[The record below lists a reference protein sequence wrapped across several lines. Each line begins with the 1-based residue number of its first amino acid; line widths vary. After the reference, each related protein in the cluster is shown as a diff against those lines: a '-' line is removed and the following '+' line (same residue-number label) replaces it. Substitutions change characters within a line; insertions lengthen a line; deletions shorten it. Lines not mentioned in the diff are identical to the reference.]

1 MSKDNYNKDFQLPD
15 SILSQMEEMS
25 GGGFIIF
32 ILDSNNKPSVYES
45 FDGYGQ
51 ESQVKN
57 FALDWLEAE
66 REIRKEILKNDIR
79 NIVGSLDEVDD
90 DDDEERQDEDNK

>member
-15 SILSQMEEMS
+15 AILSQMEEMS

-66 REIRKEILKNDIR
+66 REVRKEILKNDIR
-79 NIVGSLDEVDD
+79 TIVGSIDDHEEND
-90 DDDEERQDEDNK
+90 DDDEDK

>member
-15 SILSQMEEMS
+15 SILNQMEEMS

-66 REIRKEILKNDIR
+66 KEIRKEILKNDIR
-79 NIVGSLDEVDD
+79 DIIGATDQEIDD
-90 DDDEERQDEDNK
+90 DDDEEEK

>member
-1 MSKDNYNKDFQLPD
+1 MSKEKYNQNFELPE

-25 GGGFIIF
+25 GGGYIIF
-32 ILDSNNKPSVYES
+32 ILDAGNTPSVYES

-57 FALDWLEAE
+57 FALDFLQAE
-66 REIRKEILKNDIR
+66 REARKEIFKRDIIA
-79 NIVGSLDEVDD
+79 NMENQN
-90 DDDEERQDEDNK
+90 DDDEEEEEGDQDNTD

>member
-1 MSKDNYNKDFQLPD
+1 MNKDNYNKDFELPD

-66 REIRKEILKNDIR
+66 KEIRKEILKNDIK
-79 NIVGSLDEVDD
+79 NTIGSI
-90 DDDEERQDEDNK
+90 DEDDGDQENDQD

>member
-66 REIRKEILKNDIR
+66 KEVRKEILKDDIR
-79 NIVGSLDEVDD
+79 AIIGSIDEGGDN
-90 DDDEERQDEDNK
+90 DEEDEEEK

>member
-1 MSKDNYNKDFQLPD
+1 MSKEMYNNDFSLPD

-32 ILDSNNKPSVYES
+32 ILDSENKPSVYES

-66 REIRKEILKNDIR
+66 REVRKEILKSDI
-79 NIVGSLDEVDD
+79 ISSIGGGGHQ
-90 DDDEERQDEDNK
+90 DDDEE